1 LINVVWIYEEG
12 EKNNKIYTEYL
23 LHDFL
28 INLFFICK
36 TNNDIA
42 MLSSTIPSSMALNDR
57 AETVKVTAATLL
69 YSTPL
74 LFKQSPLACLAV
86 TNLFAIMPEVSSK
99 IKLN

>member
-1 LINVVWIYEEG
+1 
-12 EKNNKIYTEYL
+12 
-23 LHDFL
+23 
-28 INLFFICK
+28 
-36 TNNDIA
+36 
-42 MLSSTIPSSMALNDR
+42 MALNDR